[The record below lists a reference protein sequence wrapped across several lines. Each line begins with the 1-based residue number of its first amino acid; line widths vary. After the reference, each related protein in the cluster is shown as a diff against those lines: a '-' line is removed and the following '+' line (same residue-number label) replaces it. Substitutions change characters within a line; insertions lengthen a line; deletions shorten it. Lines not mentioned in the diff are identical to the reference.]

1 LFRACDVLSFITSII
16 IIVRSRRRR
25 LLSSVVVVAA
35 VGNAGIVALVLC
47 VRGDGF
53 ETSFVSRRKESVAD
67 DASEEVEKKQS
78 PRGVTNWIRL
88 ENVLVGV
95 QSVVLF
101 FSRRLF
107 FFSARSKREKAFFAF
122 RSATSKVRGG
132 KASQSSSR
140 SSDSESDLSELVPDV
155 KIARDVT
162 STTLNVVRR
171 FQVDVAKPPDDNNND
186 KSPANYCK
194 LPANQ
199 YNVIDEDKVEM
210 LEDNSFVVSTG
221 VQKFLFLTIEAK
233 GRVKIEET
241 LTGVKQTLE
250 KAEMIDVNGKNGKIV
265 DAMNK
270 SIGRVRVV
278 NSVVATTSDEGR
290 KEHIESQLEFSGT
303 FTDGVFAKIGPR
315 LNEIASFVLGATLP
329 WFLETIGKDY
339 ELWAVDGER
348 QKAKMDI
355 GGMSQTILKGAK
367 GKLPSNVREIEV
379 V

>member
-1 LFRACDVLSFITSII
+1 MS
-16 IIVRSRRRR
+16 
-25 LLSSVVVVAA
+25 SSVFKASSS
-35 VGNAGIVALVLC
+35 
-47 VRGDGF
+47 
-53 ETSFVSRRKESVAD
+53 SFLKS
-67 DASEEVEKKQS
+67 
-78 PRGVTNWIRL
+78 
-88 ENVLVGV
+88 
-95 QSVVLF
+95 
-101 FSRRLF
+101 FSSSSLL
-107 FFSARSKREKAFFAF
+107 ARSKRENAFAF
-122 RSATSKVRGG
+122 RRATRKVRGG
-132 KASQSSSR
+132 KASRSSSR
-140 SSDSESDLSELVPDV
+140 SSDADSESDLSALVPDV

-303 FTDGVFAKIGPR
+303 FTEGVFAKIGPR

>member
-1 LFRACDVLSFITSII
+1 MSSSVFKASSSSFLSF
-16 IIVRSRRRR
+16 
-25 LLSSVVVVAA
+25 SSSL
-35 VGNAGIVALVLC
+35 N
-47 VRGDGF
+47 
-53 ETSFVSRRKESVAD
+53 
-67 DASEEVEKKQS
+67 
-78 PRGVTNWIRL
+78 
-88 ENVLVGV
+88 
-95 QSVVLF
+95 
-101 FSRRLF
+101 
-107 FFSARSKREKAFFAF
+107 ARSKRENTVAF
-122 RSATSKVRGG
+122 RSATAKVQGVF
-132 KASQSSSR
+132 KASQSSSSQ

-278 NSVVATTSDEGR
+278 NSVMATTSDEGR

>member
-1 LFRACDVLSFITSII
+1 MSSSLFKASFSSFISA
-16 IIVRSRRRR
+16 SSSLARR
-25 LLSSVVVVAA
+25 
-35 VGNAGIVALVLC
+35 
-47 VRGDGF
+47 
-53 ETSFVSRRKESVAD
+53 
-67 DASEEVEKKQS
+67 
-78 PRGVTNWIRL
+78 
-88 ENVLVGV
+88 
-95 QSVVLF
+95 
-101 FSRRLF
+101 
-107 FFSARSKREKAFFAF
+107 KREKALT
-122 RSATSKVRGG
+122 RRATPKLRGG
-132 KASQSSSR
+132 KASKSSSK
-140 SSDSESDLSELVPDV
+140 SSDSESDLSELETVVPDV
-155 KIARDVT
+155 KIARDLT

-171 FQVDVAKPPDDNNND
+171 FQVDVAKPPDDNND

-199 YNVIDEDKVEM
+199 YNVVDEDKVEM

-278 NSVVATTSDEGR
+278 NSVMATTSDEGR

-303 FTDGVFAKIGPR
+303 FTEGVFAKIGPR

>member
-1 LFRACDVLSFITSII
+1 MSSSVFKASSSSFLSF
-16 IIVRSRRRR
+16 
-25 LLSSVVVVAA
+25 SSS
-35 VGNAGIVALVLC
+35 L
-47 VRGDGF
+47 
-53 ETSFVSRRKESVAD
+53 
-67 DASEEVEKKQS
+67 
-78 PRGVTNWIRL
+78 
-88 ENVLVGV
+88 
-95 QSVVLF
+95 
-101 FSRRLF
+101 
-107 FFSARSKREKAFFAF
+107 ARSKRENAFA
-122 RSATSKVRGG
+122 RSATAKVQSG
-132 KASQSSSR
+132 KASQSSSQ

-171 FQVDVAKPPDDNNND
+171 FQVDVAKPPDDNND

-199 YNVIDEDKVEM
+199 YNVVDEDKVEM

-278 NSVVATTSDEGR
+278 NSVMATTSDEGR

-303 FTDGVFAKIGPR
+303 FTEGVFAKIGPR

>member
-1 LFRACDVLSFITSII
+1 MS
-16 IIVRSRRRR
+16 
-25 LLSSVVVVAA
+25 SSVFKASSS
-35 VGNAGIVALVLC
+35 
-47 VRGDGF
+47 
-53 ETSFVSRRKESVAD
+53 SFLKS
-67 DASEEVEKKQS
+67 
-78 PRGVTNWIRL
+78 
-88 ENVLVGV
+88 
-95 QSVVLF
+95 
-101 FSRRLF
+101 FSSSSLL
-107 FFSARSKREKAFFAF
+107 ARSKRENAFAF
-122 RSATSKVRGG
+122 RSATRKVRGG
-132 KASQSSSR
+132 KASRSSSR
-140 SSDSESDLSELVPDV
+140 SSSADSESDLSALVPDV

-303 FTDGVFAKIGPR
+303 FTEGVFAKIGPR

>member
-1 LFRACDVLSFITSII
+1 MVLKTLFT
-16 IIVRSRRRR
+16 
-25 LLSSVVVVAA
+25 
-35 VGNAGIVALVLC
+35 
-47 VRGDGF
+47 
-53 ETSFVSRRKESVAD
+53 RRKESVAE
-67 DASEEVEKKQS
+67 DASEEVEKTQS
-78 PRGVTNWIRL
+78 SSQIGFV
-88 ENVLVGV
+88 
-95 QSVVLF
+95 SKMSSSLF
-101 FSRRLF
+101 KASSSSFIGASSSLARR
-107 FFSARSKREKAFFAF
+107 RREKASA
-122 RSATSKVRGG
+122 RRATSKLRGG
-132 KASQSSSR
+132 KASESSSK
-140 SSDSESDLSELVPDV
+140 SSDSEYDLSELETVVPDV
-155 KIARDVT
+155 KIARDLT

-278 NSVVATTSDEGR
+278 NSVMATTSDEGR

>member
-1 LFRACDVLSFITSII
+1 MSSSVFKASSSSFLSF
-16 IIVRSRRRR
+16 
-25 LLSSVVVVAA
+25 SSS
-35 VGNAGIVALVLC
+35 L
-47 VRGDGF
+47 
-53 ETSFVSRRKESVAD
+53 
-67 DASEEVEKKQS
+67 
-78 PRGVTNWIRL
+78 
-88 ENVLVGV
+88 
-95 QSVVLF
+95 
-101 FSRRLF
+101 
-107 FFSARSKREKAFFAF
+107 ARSKREKPSA
-122 RSATSKVRGG
+122 RSATRKVQGG
-132 KASQSSSR
+132 KASQSSSQ

-155 KIARDVT
+155 KIARELT

-171 FQVDVAKPPDDNNND
+171 FQVDVAKPTNDKNDD

-278 NSVVATTSDEGR
+278 NSVMATTSDEGR

>member
-1 LFRACDVLSFITSII
+1 MSSSVFKASSSSFLSF
-16 IIVRSRRRR
+16 
-25 LLSSVVVVAA
+25 SSS
-35 VGNAGIVALVLC
+35 L
-47 VRGDGF
+47 
-53 ETSFVSRRKESVAD
+53 
-67 DASEEVEKKQS
+67 
-78 PRGVTNWIRL
+78 
-88 ENVLVGV
+88 
-95 QSVVLF
+95 
-101 FSRRLF
+101 
-107 FFSARSKREKAFFAF
+107 ARSKRENAFA
-122 RSATSKVRGG
+122 RSATAKVQGG
-132 KASQSSSR
+132 KASQSSSQ

-171 FQVDVAKPPDDNNND
+171 FQVDVAKPPDDNNDD

>member
-1 LFRACDVLSFITSII
+1 MSSSVFKASSSSFLSF
-16 IIVRSRRRR
+16 
-25 LLSSVVVVAA
+25 SSS
-35 VGNAGIVALVLC
+35 L
-47 VRGDGF
+47 
-53 ETSFVSRRKESVAD
+53 
-67 DASEEVEKKQS
+67 
-78 PRGVTNWIRL
+78 
-88 ENVLVGV
+88 
-95 QSVVLF
+95 
-101 FSRRLF
+101 
-107 FFSARSKREKAFFAF
+107 ARSKREKPSA
-122 RSATSKVRGG
+122 RSATRKVQGG
-132 KASQSSSR
+132 KASQSSSQ

-155 KIARDVT
+155 KIARELT

-171 FQVDVAKPPDDNNND
+171 FQVDVAKPTNDKNDD

-278 NSVVATTSDEGR
+278 NSVMATTSDEGR

-303 FTDGVFAKIGPR
+303 FTEGVFAKIGPR

>member
-1 LFRACDVLSFITSII
+1 
-16 IIVRSRRRR
+16 
-25 LLSSVVVVAA
+25 
-35 VGNAGIVALVLC
+35 
-47 VRGDGF
+47 
-53 ETSFVSRRKESVAD
+53 
-67 DASEEVEKKQS
+67 
-78 PRGVTNWIRL
+78 
-88 ENVLVGV
+88 
-95 QSVVLF
+95 
-101 FSRRLF
+101 
-107 FFSARSKREKAFFAF
+107 
-122 RSATSKVRGG
+122 VRGG

-140 SSDSESDLSELVPDV
+140 SSDADAESDLSALVPDV

-278 NSVVATTSDEGR
+278 NSVMATTSDEGR

>member
-1 LFRACDVLSFITSII
+1 MSSSLFKASSSSFISA
-16 IIVRSRRRR
+16 
-25 LLSSVVVVAA
+25 SSSL
-35 VGNAGIVALVLC
+35 N
-47 VRGDGF
+47 
-53 ETSFVSRRKESVAD
+53 
-67 DASEEVEKKQS
+67 
-78 PRGVTNWIRL
+78 
-88 ENVLVGV
+88 
-95 QSVVLF
+95 
-101 FSRRLF
+101 
-107 FFSARSKREKAFFAF
+107 ARSKREKALT
-122 RSATSKVRGG
+122 RRATPKLRGG
-132 KASQSSSR
+132 KASKSSSK
-140 SSDSESDLSELVPDV
+140 SSDSESDLSELETVVPDV
-155 KIARDVT
+155 KIARDLT

-171 FQVDVAKPPDDNNND
+171 FQVDVAKPPDDNND
-186 KSPANYCK
+186 KSPASYCK

-278 NSVVATTSDEGR
+278 NSVMATTSDEGR

>member
-1 LFRACDVLSFITSII
+1 MS
-16 IIVRSRRRR
+16 
-25 LLSSVVVVAA
+25 SSVFKASSS
-35 VGNAGIVALVLC
+35 
-47 VRGDGF
+47 
-53 ETSFVSRRKESVAD
+53 SFLKS
-67 DASEEVEKKQS
+67 
-78 PRGVTNWIRL
+78 
-88 ENVLVGV
+88 
-95 QSVVLF
+95 
-101 FSRRLF
+101 FSSSSLA
-107 FFSARSKREKAFFAF
+107 ARSKRENAFFAF
-122 RSATSKVRGG
+122 RRATRKVRGG
-132 KASQSSSR
+132 KASRSSSR
-140 SSDSESDLSELVPDV
+140 SSSADSESDLSASVPDV

-303 FTDGVFAKIGPR
+303 FTEGVFAKIGPR

>member
-1 LFRACDVLSFITSII
+1 
-16 IIVRSRRRR
+16 
-25 LLSSVVVVAA
+25 
-35 VGNAGIVALVLC
+35 
-47 VRGDGF
+47 
-53 ETSFVSRRKESVAD
+53 
-67 DASEEVEKKQS
+67 
-78 PRGVTNWIRL
+78 
-88 ENVLVGV
+88 V
-95 QSVVLF
+95 Q
-101 FSRRLF
+101 
-107 FFSARSKREKAFFAF
+107 
-122 RSATSKVRGG
+122 GG
-132 KASQSSSR
+132 KASQSSSQ
-140 SSDSESDLSELVPDV
+140 SSDSESDLSELVPVV

-278 NSVVATTSDEGR
+278 NSVMATTSDEGR

>member
-1 LFRACDVLSFITSII
+1 MS
-16 IIVRSRRRR
+16 
-25 LLSSVVVVAA
+25 SSVFKASSS
-35 VGNAGIVALVLC
+35 
-47 VRGDGF
+47 
-53 ETSFVSRRKESVAD
+53 SFLKS
-67 DASEEVEKKQS
+67 
-78 PRGVTNWIRL
+78 
-88 ENVLVGV
+88 
-95 QSVVLF
+95 
-101 FSRRLF
+101 FSSSSLLA
-107 FFSARSKREKAFFAF
+107 ARSKRENALFAF
-122 RSATSKVRGG
+122 RRATRKVRGG
-132 KASQSSSR
+132 KASRSSSR
-140 SSDSESDLSELVPDV
+140 SSADSESDLSALVPDV

-303 FTDGVFAKIGPR
+303 FTEGVFAKIGPR

>member
-1 LFRACDVLSFITSII
+1 MSSSVFKASSSSFLSF
-16 IIVRSRRRR
+16 
-25 LLSSVVVVAA
+25 SSSL
-35 VGNAGIVALVLC
+35 N
-47 VRGDGF
+47 
-53 ETSFVSRRKESVAD
+53 
-67 DASEEVEKKQS
+67 
-78 PRGVTNWIRL
+78 
-88 ENVLVGV
+88 
-95 QSVVLF
+95 
-101 FSRRLF
+101 
-107 FFSARSKREKAFFAF
+107 ARSKRENAFAF
-122 RSATSKVRGG
+122 RSATAKVRGG
-132 KASQSSSR
+132 KASQSSSQS

-250 KAEMIDVNGKNGKIV
+250 KAEMIDVNGKNGKIM

>member
-1 LFRACDVLSFITSII
+1 MSSSLFKASSSSFLKSF
-16 IIVRSRRRR
+16 SSSS
-25 LLSSVVVVAA
+25 LLA
-35 VGNAGIVALVLC
+35 
-47 VRGDGF
+47 
-53 ETSFVSRRKESVAD
+53 
-67 DASEEVEKKQS
+67 
-78 PRGVTNWIRL
+78 
-88 ENVLVGV
+88 
-95 QSVVLF
+95 
-101 FSRRLF
+101 
-107 FFSARSKREKAFFAF
+107 ARSKRENAFAF
-122 RSATSKVRGG
+122 RRATRKVRGG
-132 KASQSSSR
+132 KASRSSSR
-140 SSDSESDLSELVPDV
+140 SSSADSESDLSALVPDV

-303 FTDGVFAKIGPR
+303 FTEGVFAKIGPR